1 MKKRFSRLRLKRVKR
16 HLNAMRRKPVK
27 TYLERAQ
34 KTALDRDIGKL
45 KKELENRFISLY
57 NSPIVVLYKFLY
69 FISSK
74 NQSSFVNKSFILISF
89 KLLSIK

>member
-1 MKKRFSRLRLKRVKR
+1 MKKRFRRLRLKRVKR

-45 KKELENRFISLY
+45 KKELEVSQ
-57 NSPIVVLYKFLY
+57 NSNLEL
-69 FISSK
+69 S
-74 NQSSFVNKSFILISF
+74 NQVDELTRNITELRQELLEINVMIANTIIKSEM
-89 KLLSIK
+89 K

>member
-1 MKKRFSRLRLKRVKR
+1 MKKKFSRLRLKRVKR

-45 KKELENRFISLY
+45 KKELEVSQ
-57 NSPIVVLYKFLY
+57 NSNLEL
-69 FISSK
+69 S
-74 NQSSFVNKSFILISF
+74 NQVDELKRNITELRQELLEINVMIANTIIKSEMQ
-89 KLLSIK
+89 

>member
-1 MKKRFSRLRLKRVKR
+1 MKKRFRRLRLKRVKR

-45 KKELENRFISLY
+45 KKELEVSQ
-57 NSPIVVLYKFLY
+57 NSNLEL
-69 FISSK
+69 S
-74 NQSSFVNKSFILISF
+74 NQVDELTRNITELRQELLEINVMIANTIIKSEMQ
-89 KLLSIK
+89 

>member
-16 HLNAMRRKPVK
+16 HLNVMRRKPAK

-45 KKELENRFISLY
+45 KKELEMSQ
-57 NSPIVVLYKFLY
+57 NSNLEL
-69 FISSK
+69 S
-74 NQSSFVNKSFILISF
+74 NQVDELTRNINELRQELLEINVMIANTIIKSEMQ
-89 KLLSIK
+89 

>member
-34 KTALDRDIGKL
+34 KAALDRDIGKL
-45 KKELENRFISLY
+45 KKELEVSQ
-57 NSPIVVLYKFLY
+57 NSNLEL
-69 FISSK
+69 S
-74 NQSSFVNKSFILISF
+74 NQVDELKRNITELRQE
-89 KLLSIK
+89 LLAINVMIANTIIKTEMQ

>member
-16 HLNAMRRKPVK
+16 HLNAMRKKPVK

-45 KKELENRFISLY
+45 KKELEVSQ
-57 NSPIVVLYKFLY
+57 NSNLEL
-69 FISSK
+69 S
-74 NQSSFVNKSFILISF
+74 NQVDELTRNITELRQELLEINVMIANTIIKSEMQ
-89 KLLSIK
+89 

>member
-1 MKKRFSRLRLKRVKR
+1 MKKRFRRLRLNRVKR

-45 KKELENRFISLY
+45 KKELEVSQ
-57 NSPIVVLYKFLY
+57 NSNLEL
-69 FISSK
+69 S
-74 NQSSFVNKSFILISF
+74 NQVDELTRNITELRQELLEINVMIANTIIKSEM
-89 KLLSIK
+89 K

>member
-16 HLNAMRRKPVK
+16 HLNVMRRKPAK

-45 KKELENRFISLY
+45 KKELEVSQ
-57 NSPIVVLYKFLY
+57 NSNLAL
-69 FISSK
+69 SSQVDELTR
-74 NQSSFVNKSFILISF
+74 NINELRQELLEINVMIANTIIKSEMQ
-89 KLLSIK
+89 

>member
-16 HLNAMRRKPVK
+16 HLNAIRRKPVK

-45 KKELENRFISLY
+45 KKELEVSQ
-57 NSPIVVLYKFLY
+57 NSNLEL
-69 FISSK
+69 S
-74 NQSSFVNKSFILISF
+74 NQVDELTRNITELRQELLEINVMIANAIIKSEMQ
-89 KLLSIK
+89 

>member
-1 MKKRFSRLRLKRVKR
+1 MKKRLRRLRLKRVKR

-45 KKELENRFISLY
+45 KKELEVSQ
-57 NSPIVVLYKFLY
+57 NSNLEL
-69 FISSK
+69 S
-74 NQSSFVNKSFILISF
+74 NQVDELKRNITELRQELLEINVMIANTIIKSEMQ
-89 KLLSIK
+89 

>member
-16 HLNAMRRKPVK
+16 HLNAMRKKPGK

-45 KKELENRFISLY
+45 KKELEVSQ
-57 NSPIVVLYKFLY
+57 NSNLEL
-69 FISSK
+69 S
-74 NQSSFVNKSFILISF
+74 NQVDELTRNITELRQELLEINVMIANAIIKSEMQ
-89 KLLSIK
+89 

>member
-45 KKELENRFISLY
+45 KKELEVSQ
-57 NSPIVVLYKFLY
+57 NSNLKL
-69 FISSK
+69 S
-74 NQSSFVNKSFILISF
+74 NQVDELKRNITELRQELLEINVMIANTIIKSEMQ
-89 KLLSIK
+89 

>member
-45 KKELENRFISLY
+45 KKELEVSQ
-57 NSPIVVLYKFLY
+57 NSNLEL
-69 FISSK
+69 S
-74 NQSSFVNKSFILISF
+74 NQVDELTRNITELRQELLEINVMIANTIIKSEMQ
-89 KLLSIK
+89 

>member
-45 KKELENRFISLY
+45 KKELEVSQ
-57 NSPIVVLYKFLY
+57 NSNLEL
-69 FISSK
+69 S
-74 NQSSFVNKSFILISF
+74 NQVNELKRNITELRQELLEINVMIANTIIKSEMQ
-89 KLLSIK
+89 

>member
-34 KTALDRDIGKL
+34 KTALDRDICKL
-45 KKELENRFISLY
+45 KKELEVSQ
-57 NSPIVVLYKFLY
+57 NSNLEL
-69 FISSK
+69 S
-74 NQSSFVNKSFILISF
+74 NQVDELKRNITELRQEHLEINVMIANTIIKSEMQ
-89 KLLSIK
+89 

>member
-1 MKKRFSRLRLKRVKR
+1 MKKRLSRLRLKRVKR

-45 KKELENRFISLY
+45 KKELEVSQ
-57 NSPIVVLYKFLY
+57 NSNLEL
-69 FISSK
+69 S
-74 NQSSFVNKSFILISF
+74 NQVDELTRNITELRQELLEINVMIANTIIKSEMQ
-89 KLLSIK
+89 

>member
-16 HLNAMRRKPVK
+16 HLNAIRRKPVK

-45 KKELENRFISLY
+45 KKELEVSQ
-57 NSPIVVLYKFLY
+57 NSNLEL
-69 FISSK
+69 S
-74 NQSSFVNKSFILISF
+74 NQVDELTRNITELRQELLEINVMIANTIIKSEM
-89 KLLSIK
+89 K

>member
-45 KKELENRFISLY
+45 KKELEVSQ
-57 NSPIVVLYKFLY
+57 NSNLEL
-69 FISSK
+69 S
-74 NQSSFVNKSFILISF
+74 NQVDELKRNITELRQE
-89 KLLSIK
+89 LLEINVMIANTIIKTEMQ

>member
-1 MKKRFSRLRLKRVKR
+1 MKKRFSRLRLKRAKR

-45 KKELENRFISLY
+45 KKELEVSQ
-57 NSPIVVLYKFLY
+57 NSNLEL
-69 FISSK
+69 S
-74 NQSSFVNKSFILISF
+74 NQVDELKRNITELRQELLEINVMIANTIIKSEMQ
-89 KLLSIK
+89 

>member
-1 MKKRFSRLRLKRVKR
+1 MKKRLRRLRLKRVKR

-45 KKELENRFISLY
+45 KKELEVSQ
-57 NSPIVVLYKFLY
+57 NSNLEL
-69 FISSK
+69 S
-74 NQSSFVNKSFILISF
+74 NQVDELTRNITELRQELLEINVMIANTIIKSEMQ
-89 KLLSIK
+89 

>member
-45 KKELENRFISLY
+45 KKELEVSQ
-57 NSPIVVLYKFLY
+57 NSNLEL
-69 FISSK
+69 S
-74 NQSSFVNKSFILISF
+74 NQVDELKRNITELRQELLEINVMIANTIIKSEMQ
-89 KLLSIK
+89 

>member
-1 MKKRFSRLRLKRVKR
+1 MKKRLSRLRLKRVKR

-45 KKELENRFISLY
+45 KKELEVSQ
-57 NSPIVVLYKFLY
+57 NSNLEL
-69 FISSK
+69 S
-74 NQSSFVNKSFILISF
+74 NQVDELKRNITELRQELLEINVMIANTIIKSEMQ
-89 KLLSIK
+89 

>member
-1 MKKRFSRLRLKRVKR
+1 MKKKFSRLRLKRVKR

-45 KKELENRFISLY
+45 KKELEVSQ
-57 NSPIVVLYKFLY
+57 NSNLEL
-69 FISSK
+69 S
-74 NQSSFVNKSFILISF
+74 NQVNELKRNITELRQELLEINVMIANTIIKSEMQ
-89 KLLSIK
+89 

>member
-1 MKKRFSRLRLKRVKR
+1 MKKRFRRLRLKRVKR

-45 KKELENRFISLY
+45 KKELEVSQ
-57 NSPIVVLYKFLY
+57 NSNLEL
-69 FISSK
+69 S
-74 NQSSFVNKSFILISF
+74 NQVDELTRNITELRQELLEINVMIANTIIKSAM
-89 KLLSIK
+89 K

>member
-1 MKKRFSRLRLKRVKR
+1 MKKRLSRLRLKRVKR

-45 KKELENRFISLY
+45 KKELEVSQ
-57 NSPIVVLYKFLY
+57 NSNLEL
-69 FISSK
+69 S
-74 NQSSFVNKSFILISF
+74 NQVDELTRNITELRQELLEINVMLANTIIKSEMQ
-89 KLLSIK
+89 

>member
-16 HLNAMRRKPVK
+16 HLNVIRRKPVK

-45 KKELENRFISLY
+45 KKELEVSQ
-57 NSPIVVLYKFLY
+57 NSNLEL
-69 FISSK
+69 S
-74 NQSSFVNKSFILISF
+74 NQVDELTRNIAELRQELLEINVMIANAIIKSEMQ
-89 KLLSIK
+89 

>member
-34 KTALDRDIGKL
+34 KTALDRDICKL
-45 KKELENRFISLY
+45 KKELEVSQ
-57 NSPIVVLYKFLY
+57 NSNLEL
-69 FISSK
+69 S
-74 NQSSFVNKSFILISF
+74 NQVDELKRNITELRQELLEINVMIANTIIKSEMQ
-89 KLLSIK
+89 